1 MLKGHKGQHGES
13 KKNKQF
19 RVHNAAIPD
28 SPTCTWT
35 GKKRW
40 AGQNRVHPP
49 AVSMNQPGGIRQN
62 QEQKPAVNYNLC
74 PTPLLPPLPPPV
86 PPRSTRSYRPLLTA
100 LSSAGSQTTEAMRFC
115 LVFLLLD
122 SWCLSPPQPRLL
134 FVVKGFDFYREG
146 SFFRL
151 FTPLEKHT
159 IKIIKYTHQDGTL
172 PYQK

>member
-1 MLKGHKGQHGES
+1 MDRQETLGRPKQSASTCCEHES
-13 KKNKQF
+13 AWRDPAEPGTEASCKLQSLP
-19 RVHNAAIPD
+19 HPSPPPT
-28 SPTCTWT
+28 SPT
-35 GKKRW
+35 
-40 AGQNRVHPP
+40 
-49 AVSMNQPGGIRQN
+49 S
-62 QEQKPAVNYNLC
+62 
-74 PTPLLPPLPPPV
+74 V
-86 PPRSTRSYRPLLTA
+86 PSRSTRSYRPLLTA